1 MRWLILLVVL
11 PAFGAEERARV
22 VMTETR
28 GGVVIE
34 DLVYRNSFKEYDVA
48 YRVCPVKR
56 AGAAAVLFVHWLEP
70 TNSTS
75 NRSQFLDEA
84 IGLAGKGTCSLLVS
98 AMWAGPDWF
107 RQRDPGKDRIATIR
121 QVTRLKDAADFLLET
136 PGVDGMRVGFVGHDF
151 GGMAGAVL
159 AGRERRVSCWGIQA
173 ATPRWHEWYL
183 LGRELEGEAKEKV
196 VGEMRGMD
204 PIVAIAGARGAFFF
218 RFGSEDP
225 YVPKGRAE
233 EFFAAAPGPKKIQFY
248 EAGHGLNAAAG
259 QERVARLAGC
269 LGVRQ

>member
-107 RQRDPGKDRIATIR
+107 RQRDPSKDRVATGR
-121 QVTRLKDAADFLLET
+121 QVTRLKDTVDFLLET
-136 PGVDGMRVGFVGHDF
+136 PGVDGKRAGFVGHDF
-151 GGMAGAVL
+151 GGMTGAVL
-159 AGRERRVSCWGIQA
+159 AGTERRVSCWGIQA

-183 LGRELEGEAKEKV
+183 LGRKLEGEAKEKV

-218 RFGSEDP
+218 QFGSEDP

-233 EFFAAAPGPKKIQFY
+233 EFFAAVPGEKRVQYY

-259 QERVARLAGC
+259 RERAAWMAAC
-269 LGVRQ
+269 LGLR